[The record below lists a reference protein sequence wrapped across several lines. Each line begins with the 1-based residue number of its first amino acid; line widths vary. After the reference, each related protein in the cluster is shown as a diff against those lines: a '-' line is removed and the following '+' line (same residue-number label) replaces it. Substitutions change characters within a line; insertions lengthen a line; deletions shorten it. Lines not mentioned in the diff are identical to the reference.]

1 MKKTIKHS
9 ISILCLAAVLL
20 AGCKDGDEGSTIT
33 ITSAAMMELPSV
45 VNQKKTI
52 TFQAK
57 ADWTASCAADWL
69 VFTPKSG
76 SAGDNISI
84 TVTTASTNRTKTTR
98 TAQLMLRSGSES
110 AHVSLIQS
118 AKYAIFTQK
127 EHTVDAN
134 GGTLVLDFKTNTEE
148 ADDMGI
154 LFTDVDWIH
163 WAEESRLTRAELEGS
178 TYPITVE
185 PNTTANGRVA
195 LFVLALRADNEQGW
209 MGLDTAFVY
218 QNAVTE
224 KYESSDFSA
233 DGTVTRLQK
242 ATLGRGI
249 PIVLMGD
256 GFADIDVADGTY
268 DQTMRQACENLFSE
282 EPVRSLRDYFDVY
295 AVTAVSPS
303 RGVGSECTT
312 TFSTLPSNISTSI
325 DYDDEAVA
333 EYLEKV
339 DGIDSENALAVVIL
353 NSSGHN
359 GVTMLFVDT
368 ETLLPYQFSVSL
380 CSLIDGIDGE
390 TFRQVLVHEA
400 IGHGFAK
407 LADEYGYEHYGA
419 PDAQTV
425 RQLQYFHEW
434 GWMVNADVA
443 DDTSNVLWSPFV
455 SDTRFASEQI
465 GCYEGAYTYALG
477 VYRPTEESMMRSN
490 QSPFNAPSRK
500 AIYDRVMRL
509 GEGRSASSFEEFA
522 AFDEQHK
529 PTRWSY
535 ASTRSRS
542 SWPLRRLAPPVIRY
556 K

>member
-1 MKKTIKHS
+1 M
-9 ISILCLAAVLL
+9 AVVVL
-20 AGCKDGDEGSTIT
+20 AGCKDGDDGSSIT
-33 ITSAAMMELPSV
+33 ITSGVMVEMPPV
-45 VNQKKTI
+45 VNEKKTI
-52 TFQAK
+52 TFQAT

-69 VFTPKSG
+69 VFSPKKG
-76 SAGDNISI
+76 SAGDNITI
-84 TVTTASTNRTKTTR
+84 TVTTASTNRTKSTR
-98 TAQLMLRSGSES
+98 TAQLMLKSGSES
-110 AHVSLIQS
+110 THVSLIQS
-118 AKYAIFTQK
+118 AKYAIFDQK
-127 EHTVDAN
+127 EYTVDAK
-134 GGTLVLDFKTNTEE
+134 GGTLVLDFKSNTVESDE
-148 ADDMGI
+148 MGI
-154 LFTDVDWIH
+154 MFTKYDWIR
-163 WAEESRLTRAELEGS
+163 WADQSRLTRAEWEGS
-178 TYPITVE
+178 TYPIRVE
-185 PNTTANGRVA
+185 PNTTADGRVA
-195 LFVLALRADNEQGW
+195 LFILALRADNEQGW

-218 QNAVTE
+218 QNGITE

-256 GFADIDVADGTY
+256 GFADIDIADGTY
-268 DQTMRQACENLFSE
+268 EQVMHQTCENLFSE
-282 EPVRSLRDYFDVY
+282 EPVHSLRDYFDVY
-295 AVTAVSPS
+295 AVTTVSRS
-303 RGVGSECTT
+303 RGVGKDRTT

-325 DYDDEAVA
+325 DFDADKVE
-333 EYLEKV
+333 EYLDKV
-339 DGIDSENALAVVIL
+339 DSIDTENALAVVIL
-353 NSSGHN
+353 NSNSHN
-359 GVTMLFVDT
+359 GVTML
-368 ETLLPYQFSVSL
+368 LLDENTKLPRQFSVSL
-380 CSLIDGIDGE
+380 CALIDGIDGE